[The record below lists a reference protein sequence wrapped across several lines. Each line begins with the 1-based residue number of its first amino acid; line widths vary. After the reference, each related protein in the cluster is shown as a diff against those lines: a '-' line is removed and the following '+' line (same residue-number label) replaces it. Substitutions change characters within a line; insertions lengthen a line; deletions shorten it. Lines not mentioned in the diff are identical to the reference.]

1 MENIPETPEGI
12 ILESLLEG
20 MNQYF
25 SMELSQKVKRGMNE
39 SRKKGNFTGGSIL
52 FGYKVINKKLVVD
65 EDQAAVVRY
74 IFEQYANNVYVKDIM
89 AELNERGILNRGKPF
104 ARNTVYNLLK
114 NEKYAGIYRHGDE
127 VFTNIYPRIVPDN
140 VFSIVRNKLEEM
152 HYGKHDSEAVYLL
165 KGKLICGYCGNSIAS
180 ESGTTK
186 AGVIKRYYK

>member
-140 VFSIVRNKLEEM
+140 IFSIVRNKLE
-152 HYGKHDSEAVYLL
+152 
-165 KGKLICGYCGNSIAS
+165 
-180 ESGTTK
+180 
-186 AGVIKRYYK
+186 